1 MASTLLIQINPPQPV
16 GINPPSVVSN
26 ELMDNGG
33 NWQYVGAQ
41 AVEQST
47 GEPVQL
53 IAMKRDNSTAAAA
66 FPASMLT
73 ATVVFASQDNETSDH
88 LTIQGLHDLKSNN
101 EIGSVSA
108 ASWRFNEY
116 IGGTFTFAAGLLTV
130 YPAGV
135 APAQTARPTKATSAT
150 GAHPV
155 AAH

>member
-1 MASTLLIQINPPQPV
+1 MASTLFVQINNPQPV
-16 GINPPSVVSN
+16 GTNPPSVVSN
-26 ELMDNGG
+26 ELVDNGG

-53 IAMKRDNSTAAAA
+53 IAMKRDNSTAAAG

-73 ATVVFASQDNETSDH
+73 ATVVFASQDNAVSDH
-88 LTIQGLHDLKSNN
+88 FTIQGLHDLTSGN

-108 ASWRFNEY
+108 ASWRFTEY

-135 APAQTARPTKATSAT
+135 APAQTASPAKSTSAT
-150 GAHPV
+150 GAHAV
-155 AAH
+155 AAY